1 MNEVLFK
8 PNRYDVLSKFGFS
21 EGSLLTSS
29 ELALLE
35 AVCGEVVQKLPMVDG
50 RWTAEKCFCNFH
62 YVMFFDAVTNKRV
75 SFYDLEEEHRRRIA
89 QALDDAHLLL

>member
-29 ELALLE
+29 ELPLLE
-35 AVCGEVVQKLPMVDG
+35 AVCDEVVQRLPMVDG
-50 RWTAEKCFCNFH
+50 RWNAEKCFCNFH
-62 YVMFFDAVTNKRV
+62 YVMFFDATTKK
-75 SFYDLEEEHRRRIA
+75 SICFYDLEEEHRRRIVC
-89 QALDDAHLLL
+89 ALDDANLLL